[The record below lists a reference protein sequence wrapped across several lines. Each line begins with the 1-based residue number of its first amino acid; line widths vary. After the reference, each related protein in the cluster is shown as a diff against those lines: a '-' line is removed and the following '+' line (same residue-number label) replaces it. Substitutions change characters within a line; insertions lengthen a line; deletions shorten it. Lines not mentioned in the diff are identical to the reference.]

1 MQKDDLLLKLDELFE
16 LEPGTLRGG
25 ESLESIENWDSI
37 KVLEFMALLDDNF
50 EGIEI
55 SPKQIAACKTVDDLL
70 ALAGDRVVA

>member
-16 LEPGTLRGG
+16 LEPGTLNGS
-25 ESLESIENWDSI
+25 EPLESIENWDSI

-55 SPKQIAACKTVDDLL
+55 SPKQIAACKTVGDLVG
-70 ALAGDRVVA
+70 LAGSRVLA